1 MNKKI
6 HCFLITALFLCVSGL
21 WAGDTASFVDL
32 GFSPDGKIYMFAQ
45 YGVESGTLK
54 PWADLFIVDVPKNSF
69 VSGGRVSYTHDSPV
83 VPGQDGS
90 GALYRL
96 IAQNAAIAE
105 RHKVNYCFQG
115 QPLFI
120 ALGDESNSGA
130 NRQSPIEFRD
140 FESGA
145 SYYASLVS
153 DVEGSGQG
161 LKSSFYINVER
172 ISRDG
177 SKKTY
182 QVGNPQFKRPLISSY
197 RIRKVMIA
205 PHDGSMIFLIEMYKQ
220 EGSGF
225 SIRYMVEALRL

>member
-1 MNKKI
+1 MLKKI
-6 HCFLITALFLCVSGL
+6 HLALFAVLFLNVHGL

-32 GFSPDGKIYMFAQ
+32 GFSPDGKVYMFAQ
-45 YGVESGTLK
+45 YGVESRTLK
-54 PWADLFIVDVPKNSF
+54 PWADLFIVDVPKNNF
-69 VSGGRVSYTHDSPV
+69 VSGGRVSYTHDTPV
-83 VPGQDGS
+83 VSGQDGS

-96 IAQNAAIAE
+96 IAQNAAMAE
-105 RHKVNYCFQG
+105 RYGVNYCFQG

-120 ALGDESNSGA
+120 ALENEPPIGA
-130 NRQSPIEFRD
+130 YGQSRIEFRD

-161 LKSSFYINVER
+161 LKSSFYITVER

-182 QVGNPQFKRPLISSY
+182 RVGNPQLKRPLISSY
-197 RIRKVMIA
+197 NIRKVIIA
-205 PHDGSMIFLIEMYKQ
+205 PRDGSMIFLIEMFKL
-220 EGSGF
+220 EGS
-225 SIRYMVEALRL
+225 SLNVRYMVEALRL